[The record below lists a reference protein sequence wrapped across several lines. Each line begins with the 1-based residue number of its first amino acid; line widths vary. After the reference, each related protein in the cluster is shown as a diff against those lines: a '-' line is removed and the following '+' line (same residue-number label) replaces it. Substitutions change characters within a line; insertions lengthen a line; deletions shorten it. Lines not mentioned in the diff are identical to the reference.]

1 MLQLGSALL
10 LFFLS
15 ACSGVTNSELGT
27 IVGVSTTSSPVV
39 TSTPAGISMN
49 IVGGSNQSGA
59 PGSTFSDALRV
70 QLLNNGA
77 PMSGRSVNFTVV
89 TGTGLSFSASSGTT
103 DSSGMVQTFVTA
115 GPTAGN
121 VLIRASYL
129 AYTADFSLS
138 IINQTNATLTRIS
151 GDAQS
156 APVGTVLAQPL
167 VVETRDSVTTLPLSN
182 ILVRFTV
189 SAGNGRLNSS
199 SSTITVSSDGTG
211 RATANFE
218 VGTLAGSNTVVASIV
233 SVPAQ
238 STTFNSTGTVPTT
251 SPVSLA
257 QSNVTAATS
266 SLVADGSQTTTL
278 TLTTRDV
285 YGNIIPTGGKTVT
298 FTVNTGTLVGSVN
311 DVGNGTYTQIVR
323 APASMPPNSILAGG
337 TVGGQ
342 ALTSANATI
351 NLISGSVSLTNSTI
365 TSSSASILADG
376 VSTTLITVT
385 LRDSLGNQLTTG
397 GQSVVISTSRGTL
410 IGSVTDVGNGTYTQT
425 LRSSTS
431 SGNAIVSATVGG
443 SPISGSGMVAFTAG
457 PPDPTKSVIVAT
469 PSTLPP
475 NGTSASIVTVQL
487 RDANDNPASSSTG
500 RTVTLTKTSGTW
512 IGSGTN
518 TVTCTDNND
527 GTYSAILIAPGTPGS
542 SVITGTD
549 NATILTKT
557 ATVFFTNGNLGP
569 SATQSLIEL
578 VGSNPAPADNLSTV
592 TVLITLRDSF
602 QNPILTG
609 GSTVVINTPAG
620 TLLGTVTDNGNG
632 TYSQLL
638 RAPAA
643 GAVATITASVD
654 GNTLTRSVTQRFYG
668 TISLSQSTLT
678 ASPGSILANGTA
690 STVIYLNAKDS
701 NGTAI
706 PVGGQTGITFG
717 TTAGTLLG
725 TIQDNANGTYS
736 QILQSA
742 ASAQTATVS
751 AQQSAIAFSNTVAV
765 EFFAPSNLAG
775 VTITCANIATY
786 KNTTLYVDNGTLT
799 MNTNSAAGYCP
810 NDFVFNGIVLQNNA
824 VLTHSAT
831 TWTQEFWLELTAGYI
846 TIDSTSRIDVT
857 AKGYHNTELISGGPY
872 FTNKSRTQG
881 NTNSTSSNCS
891 SGGSYGGGGSGLTVA
906 RTYGSIFE
914 PFDLGSSG
922 FHCNGYPGSGGGKVK
937 LTITGSAGLS
947 NSGAIVAN
955 GGKVG
960 GDVYISGGGSGGSVW
975 INTTKISG
983 SGTIAANGE
992 GITAQTGIPV
1002 ARGGGGRV
1010 AIYYGAF
1017 ADASGN
1023 FSYPTGILNN
1033 VSAQGGV
1040 GGGCAGGAGTVYLKS
1055 TSQTYGD
1062 LIISNKGVNTCADTP
1077 GTVIQ
1082 TASVPANESITSNSL
1097 TRTNAFAD
1105 LNPAISPFVGWY
1117 LDPKPAQNSTPKKAD
1132 NSLYKITAAT
1142 SSTLTTSGGNMLS
1155 VATVADP
1162 AELVL
1167 VFDNLE
1173 IGDKTIVSFGSVPVL
1188 VYQGDLRSN
1197 DNVSVALI
1205 DATLPAGVEFNG
1217 IQNLS
1222 LNLATRTQPTLVNT
1236 DYAGAAVSL
1245 INGTFNFGTLK
1256 ASSLTATSMTM
1267 AGNKI
1272 ETTGGITLAGS
1283 NVTLTQPKGSWAIQ
1297 AGGALEISS
1306 SSNLFQGAT
1315 TTTVENSLEIQ
1326 AASVNVSTGSKI
1338 NSTGRG
1344 YVQLATWYY
1353 TVPGFQSV
1361 LAFNGSGNT
1370 AAGGSHGGRGGN
1382 AGSNTYWPSEVF
1394 DNFKNPNYS
1403 GGSGGWNES
1412 LPGGGIVRI
1421 TTTSSGPI
1429 TINGIIEAR
1438 GAGSATNSK
1447 AAGAGGTVY
1456 LNGGLLT
1463 GTGSIDVRGGDA
1475 AGWAGG
1481 GGGRAAVYYTSLG
1494 GNFTYPTNATNNI
1507 KAWGGTGTYNTT
1519 EGAAGT
1525 VFMKASSETY
1535 GKLIINNNN
1544 MSIPQSWPQK
1554 TVIELPVQSSNSGLT
1569 YNAGQNET
1577 TLVSVGSFTEKYG
1590 DFDAFV
1596 GMYLHP
1602 NTAQNS
1608 TVSIADDTLFEIK
1621 GQTANS
1627 LILHGNATTV
1637 ATNGDVF
1644 RMHIRLDDL
1653 RVVNKALLEINNGVI
1668 LTNNLD
1674 VSDSQIFGTGGVEI
1688 VPSTSTIINAGGG
1701 TVNLNSITASAPI
1714 TIQNGTFIFPTGAS
1728 ITTTSGGISVTSA
1741 PLTGTGLVFNAAGA
1755 LSFTSSPFNATSL
1768 TAGAGL
1774 TLTSTTGVIA
1784 DNITVTGD
1792 TTIQT
1797 NSNLNQTPGKS
1808 LSTTGNLNITSSS
1821 SVSAS
1826 TITVGGNLLADIGS
1840 TLTTGNQV
1848 ATPFTTYNTVSNV
1861 NVTGNF
1867 TVTNSST
1874 VTTFDT
1880 TGTHEYY
1887 LFATAANMTID
1898 GTSVVHADAKGYRNT
1913 VAYVYQGPGNT
1924 TVNCYNEAGVQSGS
1938 CAGAGA
1944 HGGRGG
1950 SAQWNTYWP
1959 TNSYDSWAEPIMLG
1973 SSGSCWGPVGCN
1985 DDGGGAIRLAIS
1997 GTLTLNG
2004 QIRANGSLGAYSGGA
2019 GGSVLVNTGTLAGAG
2034 TIAAHGG
2041 PSGGHGSGGGGRI
2054 AVYFTS
2060 ATGTLSSGVSRMA
2073 NFKAYSGTGGNLD
2086 VQGSAGTVY
2095 VKAASQTYGDFMVD
2109 NNNQNS
2115 NYMTRI
2121 FNASVAS
2128 SSVVTAT
2135 TLTAGGAFSNVF
2147 GNIPNFFKGYYLNP
2161 DTTQNATKILSDD
2174 AVFKVTSSTS
2184 NELNV
2189 STGDMTSI
2197 AAGGDPFSA
2206 LLIFDNFEVRALGKV
2221 NFSSSNIRVISG
2233 DITSN
2238 DTNNFVLD
2246 GGLTANIV
2254 DLGPSTTWTNTG
2266 NASGTLT
2273 VPPCASNYPCP

>member
-1 MLQLGSALL
+1 
-10 LFFLS
+10 
-15 ACSGVTNSELGT
+15 
-27 IVGVSTTSSPVV
+27 
-39 TSTPAGISMN
+39 MN
-49 IVGGSNQSGA
+49 IVGGNNQSGA

-89 TGTGLSFSASSGTT
+89 SGTGLSFSASSGTT

-129 AYTADFSLS
+129 AYTADFSVT

-151 GDAQS
+151 GNAQT
-156 APVGTVLAQPL
+156 APVGTVLSQPL
-167 VVETRDSVTTLPLSN
+167 VVETRDSITTLPLSN

-189 SAGNGRLNSS
+189 SSGNGRLNSS

-218 VGTLAGSNTVVASIV
+218 VGTIAGANTVVASIV
-233 SVPAQ
+233 SVPSE
-238 STTFNSTGTVPTT
+238 STTFSSTGTVPLT

-278 TLTTRDV
+278 TLTTRDL
-285 YGNIIPTGGKTVT
+285 YGNIIPTGGKTIT
-298 FTVNTGTLVGSVN
+298 FTVNTGTLVGAAN
-311 DVGNGTYTQIVR
+311 DLGNGTYTQIVR

-342 ALTSANATI
+342 ALTSSNATI

-365 TSSSASILADG
+365 TSSTGSILANG

-397 GQSVVISTSRGTL
+397 GQSVVISTSRGTM

-425 LRSSTS
+425 LRSSTT

-443 SPISGSGMVAFTAG
+443 SPISGSGMIAFTAG

-518 TVTCTDNND
+518 TVTCTDNSD
-527 GTYSAILIAPGTPGS
+527 GTYSAVLIAPGAPGS
-542 SVITGTD
+542 SIITGSD

-569 SATQSLIEL
+569 STTQSLIEL
-578 VGSNPAPADNLSTV
+578 VGSNPSPADNLSTV

-609 GSTVVINTPAG
+609 GSTVVINSTAG

-638 RAPAA
+638 RAPAS

-654 GNTLTRSVTQRFYG
+654 GNTLTRSVIQRFYG

-706 PVGGQTGITFG
+706 PVGGQTGITFAA
-717 TTAGTLLG
+717 TSGTLLG
-725 TIQDNANGTYS
+725 SIQDNNNGTYS
-736 QILQSA
+736 QVLQSA
-742 ASAQTATVS
+742 ASAQTANVS

-775 VTITCANIATY
+775 VTITCANISTY

-799 MNTNSAAGYCP
+799 LNTNSAAGYCP

-846 TIDSTSRIDVT
+846 TIDTTSKIDVT
-857 AKGYHNTELISGGPY
+857 GKGYHNTESMGQSQ
-872 FTNKSRTQG
+872 TSVSRTKG
-881 NTNSTSSNCS
+881 NVASSITAYTG
-891 SGGSYGGGGSGLTVA
+891 GGSYGGAGSGLGAV
-906 RTYGSIFE
+906 RTYGSLFE

-922 FHCNGYPGSGGGKVK
+922 YNCNGYAGSGGGKVK
-937 LTITGSAGLS
+937 LIITGTSGLS
-947 NSGAIVAN
+947 NSGAILAN
-955 GGKVG
+955 GSKVPW
-960 GDVYISGGGSGGSVW
+960 DPYISGAGSGGSVW
-975 INTTKISG
+975 INTTRISG
-983 SGTIAANGE
+983 NGTIAANGE
-992 GITAQTGIPV
+992 GVTAQSGIAVP
-1002 ARGGGGRV
+1002 RGGGGRV
-1010 AIYYGAF
+1010 AIYYGSF
-1017 ADASGN
+1017 TDASGN
-1023 FSYPTGILNN
+1023 FSYPLGLLNN

-1040 GGGCAGGAGTVYLKS
+1040 GGGCAGGAGTIYLKS

-1062 LIISNKGVNTCADTP
+1062 LIISNKGVATCPDSLGTIINTTS
-1077 GTVIQ
+1077 I
-1082 TASVPANESITSNSL
+1082 PANESITSNTL
-1097 TRTNAFAD
+1097 TRTNAFVDFNATT
-1105 LNPAISPFVGWY
+1105 SPFVGWY

-1132 NSLYKITAAT
+1132 NNLYKVTGATA
-1142 SSTLTTSGGNMLS
+1142 STLTTSGGNMLS

-1173 IGDKTIVSFGSVPVL
+1173 IGDKTTVNFGTVPVL

-1197 DNVSVALI
+1197 DNVSVALA
-1205 DATLPAGVEFNG
+1205 DATLPTGIEYNG
-1217 IQNLS
+1217 IQNLN
-1222 LNLATRTQPTLVNT
+1222 LNLTTRTQPNLVNT
-1236 DYAGAAVSL
+1236 DYSGAAVSFS
-1245 INGTFNFGTLK
+1245 NGTLNFGTLK
-1256 ASSLTATSMTM
+1256 AASLTATGMTM

-1272 ETTGGITLAGS
+1272 ETTGGITFAGS

-1297 AGGALEISS
+1297 AGGSLELSS
-1306 SSNLFQGAT
+1306 SSNLIQGAT
-1315 TTTVENSLEIQ
+1315 TTTVENALEIQ
-1326 AASVNVSTGSKI
+1326 AASVNVSSNSRIT
-1338 NSTGRG
+1338 STGRG
-1344 YVQLATWYY
+1344 YLQLATYY
-1353 TVPGFQSV
+1353 FTVPGFQSV

-1382 AGSNTYWPSEVF
+1382 ASHTTFWPSEVF

-1421 TTTSSGPI
+1421 STTSSGPI

-1481 GGGRAAVYYTSLG
+1481 GGGRAAVYYSSLG
-1494 GNFTYPTNATNNI
+1494 GNFTYPSNATNNI
-1507 KAWGGTGTYNTT
+1507 KAWGGTGTYANT

-1525 VFMKASSETY
+1525 VFMKSSAEIY

-1544 MSIPQSWPQK
+1544 LVTNPAWAQK
-1554 TVIELPVQSSNSGLT
+1554 TVIDLPIASSNSGLT
-1569 YNAGQNET
+1569 FNAGANET

-1596 GMYLHP
+1596 GMHLHP
-1602 NTAQNS
+1602 NTSQNS

-1653 RVVNKALLEINNGVI
+1653 RVVNKALLEINGGVI

-1674 VSDSQIFGTGGVEI
+1674 VTDSQIFGTGGVEI
-1688 VPSTSTIINAGGG
+1688 MPNAATIVNAGGG
-1701 TVNLNSITASAPI
+1701 TVNLNSIAASAPI

-1728 ITTTSGGISVTSA
+1728 ISTTSGGISVTSA
-1741 PLTGTGLVFNAAGA
+1741 TLTGTGLVFNAAGA

-1774 TLTSTTGVIA
+1774 TLTSSAG
-1784 DNITVTGD
+1784 TVANNVSITGD
-1792 TTIQT
+1792 TTVQT
-1797 NSNLNQTPGKS
+1797 NSSLTQTAGRA

-1880 TGTHEYY
+1880 TATHEYY

-1898 GTSVVHADAKGYRNT
+1898 STSVVHADAKGYRNT
-1913 VAYVYQGPGNT
+1913 VAHVYQGPGNT

-1938 CAGAGA
+1938 CAGAGS

-2019 GGSVLVNTGTLAGAG
+2019 GGSVLINTGTLSGAG

-2041 PSGGHGSGGGGRI
+2041 PTGGHGSGGGGRI
-2054 AVYFTS
+2054 AVYFTN

-2095 VKAASQTYGDFMVD
+2095 VKSASQTYGDFMVD

-2121 FNASVAS
+2121 FNASVALS
-2128 SSVVTAT
+2128 SAVTAT

-2147 GNIPNFFKGYYLNP
+2147 GNIPNFFKGYFVNP

-2174 AVFKVTSSTS
+2174 TVYRVTSSTS
-2184 NELNV
+2184 NALNIA
-2189 STGDMTSI
+2189 SGDMTSI
-2197 AAGGDPFSA
+2197 ASGGDPFSA
-2206 LLIFDNFEVRALGKV
+2206 MLIFDNFEVRALGKV
-2221 NFSSSNIRVISG
+2221 SFSNSNIRVISG